1 MKDVISTTGVNQ
13 FFFPTVPWKSLCSFL
28 AKMISSEVWQRERE
42 SERAREWESER
53 AREQKRERARARAQ
67 ERERESEIARAK
79 ERERESE
86 SRRESKSESKSKSKS
101 ERVRA
106 REPESQREGQRAR
119 ERARERERESATL
132 FPSCQ
137 VIAKSMLFLI
147 MTFHA
152 ISAAFTSKS
161 CLFCHFCHFPRSAD
175 GRDIVLIM
183 EKDDEK
189 VRCVRLSRHQ
199 SIRFA
204 WERVSPLFCSFE

>member
-1 MKDVISTTGVNQ
+1 MRV
-13 FFFPTVPWKSLCSFL
+13 
-28 AKMISSEVWQRERE
+28 
-42 SERAREWESER
+42 
-53 AREQKRERARARAQ
+53 REQER
-67 ERERESEIARAK
+67 
-79 ERERESE
+79 
-86 SRRESKSESKSKSKS
+86 KS
-101 ERVRA
+101 
-106 REPESQREGQRAR
+106 QRAR

-189 VRCVRLSRHQ
+189 VRCVRLSQHQ

-204 WERVSPLFCSFE
+204 WERVSPLFCSFEKKRSQKNCNFGIERLEFKSQYLVSVKYTSALKRYSKWGMLRGQQIIDIECFQNRVQSFF